1 MEGGEG
7 TAEAQHGEPG
17 RLSDGASR
25 GLKGWIYRQRVKV
38 WKERVKEE
46 WARAEEEAKAPRQ
59 LKLGGLKD
67 KGRLNKMD
75 RCV

>member
-7 TAEAQHGEPG
+7 TGEARHGEPG
-17 RLSDGASR
+17 RLWDGASR
-25 GLKGWIYRQRVKV
+25 GLKDWIYRQRVKV
-38 WKERVKEE
+38 GEERVKEE
-46 WARAEEEAKAPRQ
+46 WARAEEEAQAPRQ

-75 RCV
+75 GCV